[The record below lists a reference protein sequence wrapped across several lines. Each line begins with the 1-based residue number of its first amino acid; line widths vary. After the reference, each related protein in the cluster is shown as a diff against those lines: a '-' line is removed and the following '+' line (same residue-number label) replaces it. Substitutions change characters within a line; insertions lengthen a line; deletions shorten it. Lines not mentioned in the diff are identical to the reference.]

1 MINTI
6 TRSPRVKF
14 LAKILDYIFGVGTST
29 ARQFDQ
35 YRSLSC
41 GGIFKIRWRTIC
53 FIFMIKIADTY
64 RNINRGHMEQ
74 VADGLIDPKIPYIF
88 NITQVNGT
96 TIISEIPKI
105 HTFLQLVWGC
115 KIPSQQQPMWSTR
128 TGHYK
133 SIQDHSPCNSS
144 IGRVFRP
151 PLWWWWKMAAL
162 PLPAAILDD
171 LIPGTR
177 KWGHPRWRPE
187 AEGPPF
193 STTTTMGVEKLSPG
207 LGWRHFRRR
216 HLESKMAAPQITSGG
231 RWDSG
236 EILRKGWS

>member
-1 MINTI
+1 MYAKFVSTECRKKGKTSSSVGHQRKLFFSLCLDFVSLFFIFKYVIIIKLAQSSISGTDMINTI

-29 ARQFDQ
+29 AREFDQ

-88 NITQVNGT
+88 NITKVNGT

-133 SIQDHSPCNSS
+133 SIQDHSPCNTYIQIPIYRIYCVSTVYVHV
-144 IGRVFRP
+144 R
-151 PLWWWWKMAAL
+151 
-162 PLPAAILDD
+162 
-171 LIPGTR
+171 LIKICT
-177 KWGHPRWRPE
+177 
-187 AEGPPF
+187 
-193 STTTTMGVEKLSPG
+193 
-207 LGWRHFRRR
+207 
-216 HLESKMAAPQITSGG
+216 
-231 RWDSG
+231 
-236 EILRKGWS
+236 